1 MGMRISRG
9 FCPMPY
15 TYIII
20 SLIYTLI
27 GYEPGI
33 YALHPYNNKLNT
45 YFNKSSSRICERGC
59 ERKRQGGS
67 EPALTAD
74 STLSKL

>member
-27 GYEPGI
+27 GYEPVSM
-33 YALHPYNNKLNT
+33 PYT
-45 YFNKSSSRICERGC
+45 HIITSSIHTLTRVAQGFANADARG
-59 ERKRQGGS
+59 RGRGGVS
-67 EPALTAD
+67 L
-74 STLSKL
+74 L